1 MAALGNILAC
11 ALVIFITLCVLII
24 FSNLN
29 LLVQRS
35 QEFSLFSESS
45 AASVSR
51 FEDRSWRS
59 ETGVTTCSK
68 KLRSAS
74 NVVIVTMQSRIYP
87 DNPQKVSGL
96 GIYQSILN
104 PTVLQ
109 ICKIGYFS
117 MIECSCTDSRA
128 VYTVLKL
135 EKWLVMFWN
144 SKMFKSRLYCHLY
157 PRKTNSNKVSRR
169 IFKHRALSLRITH
182 RTELYL
188 SFVGKKYRSFV
199 SALGIILV
207 YALVIFIKLS
217 VLIIFSNLTFLVQR
231 SQQSSLFSESSASS
245 VSRFENHSSR
255 SETGV
260 KWYGK
265 KLRSFSRTTARNF
278 PAWEYINLT

>member
-1 MAALGNILAC
+1 MKFPEEFSNTVLCLWELHIALNYTCLWWVRSVVFFVQALGNIISMSEGLAES
-11 ALVIFITLCVLII
+11 LRI
-24 FSNLN
+24 LN
-29 LLVQRS
+29 LAV
-35 QEFSLFSESS
+35 F
-45 AASVSR
+45 
-51 FEDRSWRS
+51 
-59 ETGVTTCSK
+59 
-68 KLRSAS
+68 
-74 NVVIVTMQSRIYP
+74 
-87 DNPQKVSGL
+87 
-96 GIYQSILN
+96 
-104 PTVLQ
+104 Q

-117 MIECSCTDSRA
+117 MILGSCTDFTA

-157 PRKTNSNKVSRR
+157 PKKTNSNKVSRR

-199 SALGIILV
+199 SALGIISV
-207 YALVIFIKLS
+207 YALVIFITLS
-217 VLIIFSNLTFLVQR
+217 VLNIFSNLTFLVQR

-260 KWYGK
+260 KWYSK
-265 KLRSFSRTTARNF
+265 KLRSFSRTTARNS
-278 PAWEYINLT
+278 PAWEYINLS